1 MYSKKELYLSAE
13 GLLVPC
19 GWLHD
24 RMYGEYVKDSK
35 SSKQF
40 WDVLDEFGGKDS
52 LNATIHSIKDIVSNG
67 VFRKVSESWVKDSI
81 ESGKM
86 ERCAVVCGQD
96 LDILKNQASKIYR
109 YESYK

>member
-1 MYSKKELYLSAE
+1 MEKIDEIIKRVSSFDDYLDKVKIKCLVQSKKELYLSAE

-40 WDVLDEFGGKDS
+40 WDVLDEFGGKDRNEAQDYD
-52 LNATIHSIKDIVSNG
+52 LKQK
-67 VFRKVSESWVKDSI
+67 VFNYAYDRLIFKK
-81 ESGKM
+81 
-86 ERCAVVCGQD
+86 
-96 LDILKNQASKIYR
+96 
-109 YESYK
+109 